1 MEEQLPSHQADAS
14 TQSIIPKLAM
24 DAMKL
29 QSRSGANGTFSKV
42 VEPAGCLLAPSDIG
56 RQG

>member
-1 MEEQLPSHQADAS
+1 MEEQLPSHQGDAS
-14 TQSIIPKLAM
+14 TQSIIPNLAM

-29 QSRSGANGTFSKV
+29 QSRPGANRTFSKV
-42 VEPAGCLLAPSDIG
+42 AEPAGRLLAPSDIG